1 MQSKCK
7 LIFLAISM
15 SVSVLANRIGNGGNV
30 VVCKDSVEVLDFYE
44 ASTTIKFPVNSQHL
58 DYQAIAEDVFK
69 RLKSVSPKLSTQ
81 YLERLKTIVTEIEFK
96 EGVALTDVKDSLH
109 TFKPEDRNCEVKQI
123 AIRKEEI
130 GPKEKRFVID
140 QKLWNRLDSRNKSAL
155 IVHEIAYEHL
165 NKLGDTTS
173 VKARKLVVYLYDDQ
187 INGKEFWNLVK
198 TLKLSIY
205 PD

>member
-155 IVHEIAYEHL
+155 IVHEIVYEHL